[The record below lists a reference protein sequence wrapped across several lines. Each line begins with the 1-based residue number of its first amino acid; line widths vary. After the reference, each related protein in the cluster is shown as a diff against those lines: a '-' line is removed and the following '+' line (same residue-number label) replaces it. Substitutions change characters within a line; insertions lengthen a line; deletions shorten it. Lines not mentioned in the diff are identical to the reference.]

1 MGEHEL
7 NNVSHEMMNYSL
19 AMLIKN
25 GIGQAWNIL
34 CVESQQT
41 IQKYID
47 DSSYSPVQKQVIL
60 DYCSIASSIML
71 YDVELST
78 LHYAYSNTTSE
89 IEKRILQKEYNAI
102 TYTLYRYW
110 FAKNKQG
117 KYRFDKYRTRL
128 LELAPENNETL
139 VNLHKAEKDIRKSF
153 VNGQASNK
161 RNMTYHYSE
170 EPDMFTNPS
179 KMVAH
184 LLSLNLGE
192 EGLQRTQL
200 LSINDKLLE
209 TYSRVNE
216 IQQFIKVTLLPIKPI
231 DIATIKFFNQVQT
244 DKLVNSIRQ
253 NAETQWSLLVSNKEH
268 YDLLL
273 NKKLPRQF
281 SITEHRRI
289 ERLFRFVMQINL
301 LYLDLATFFKSY
313 LISPSDYERWFFIYR
328 LNVSGYEGVS
338 KLSQLIDDFV
348 NKRDCIM
355 DDDIVS
361 RIKQTSTILSL
372 LKFNKQLR
380 NAFVDFQSLN
390 KGQEYVQNM
399 RSEIAARQ
407 VCVLICLLL
416 PELNN
421 LLWAMTAYLQAISQ
435 EIKKQT
441 ETISTNI
448 KVKIQEVHPLLLQ
461 FAKSKQQVDEIN
473 SVFNKLSVIAE
484 L

>member
-25 GIGQAWNIL
+25 GFGQAWNIL

-231 DIATIKFFNQVQT
+231 DIATIKLFNQV
-244 DKLVNSIRQ
+244 
-253 NAETQWSLLVSNKEH
+253 
-268 YDLLL
+268 
-273 NKKLPRQF
+273 
-281 SITEHRRI
+281 
-289 ERLFRFVMQINL
+289 
-301 LYLDLATFFKSY
+301 
-313 LISPSDYERWFFIYR
+313 
-328 LNVSGYEGVS
+328 
-338 KLSQLIDDFV
+338 
-348 NKRDCIM
+348 
-355 DDDIVS
+355 
-361 RIKQTSTILSL
+361 
-372 LKFNKQLR
+372 
-380 NAFVDFQSLN
+380 
-390 KGQEYVQNM
+390 
-399 RSEIAARQ
+399 
-407 VCVLICLLL
+407 
-416 PELNN
+416 
-421 LLWAMTAYLQAISQ
+421 
-435 EIKKQT
+435 
-441 ETISTNI
+441 
-448 KVKIQEVHPLLLQ
+448 
-461 FAKSKQQVDEIN
+461 
-473 SVFNKLSVIAE
+473 
-484 L
+484 